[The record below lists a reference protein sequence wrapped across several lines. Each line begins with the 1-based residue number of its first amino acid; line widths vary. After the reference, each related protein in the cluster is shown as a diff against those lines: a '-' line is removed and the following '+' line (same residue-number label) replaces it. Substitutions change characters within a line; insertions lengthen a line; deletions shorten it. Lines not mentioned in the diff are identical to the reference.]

1 MKLLEFFFNGGNN
14 KSKFFTK
21 EEVKKHNTVDDG
33 MLIVNGFVYKI
44 PEKWITI
51 DHPGGNVISK
61 YLGKDNIKIT
71 VDLGLGIKSSRIL
84 TCDLSKQYIDINAS
98 YKT

>member
-1 MKLLEFFFNGGNN
+1 MKLLEFFFLKGGNN
-14 KSKFFTK
+14 KSKYFTK

-61 YLGKDNIKIT
+61 YLGKDATNVFNKVHQSKGENPFNILDSFK
-71 VDLGLGIKSSRIL
+71 VGKLK
-84 TCDLSKQYIDINAS
+84 
-98 YKT
+98 

>member
-1 MKLLEFFFNGGNN
+1 MKLLEFFLNGGNN
-14 KSKFFTK
+14 KSKYFTK

-51 DHPGGNVISK
+51 DHPGGNVIAK
-61 YLGKDNIKIT
+61 YLGKDATNVFNKVHQSKGENPFNILDSFK
-71 VDLGLGIKSSRIL
+71 VGKLK
-84 TCDLSKQYIDINAS
+84 
-98 YKT
+98 

>member
-1 MKLLEFFFNGGNN
+1 MKLLEFFFKGGNN
-14 KSKFFTK
+14 KSKYFTK
-21 EEVKKHNTVDDG
+21 EEVKKHNTVEDG

-61 YLGKDNIKIT
+61 YLGKDATSIFNKVHKSKGENPFNILDSFK
-71 VDLGLGIKSSRIL
+71 VGKLK
-84 TCDLSKQYIDINAS
+84 
-98 YKT
+98 